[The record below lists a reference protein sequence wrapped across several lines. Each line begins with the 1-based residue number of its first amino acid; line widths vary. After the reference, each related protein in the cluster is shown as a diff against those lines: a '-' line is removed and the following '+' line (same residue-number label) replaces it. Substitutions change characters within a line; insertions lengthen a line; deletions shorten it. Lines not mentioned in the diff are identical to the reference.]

1 MFFSLSPA
9 FPSLPLSLSL
19 SLSLSLP
26 DCCCCIATALLSSDI
41 IGTGPFR
48 NCDANVLRE
57 YLSPEQVREFQ
68 VTMRWPEQPG
78 MCILCRRAADLDRL
92 AKVVKAAEDYVFNL
106 SLNQLLSHLDLEIVF
121 ARLPNLSGLAL
132 SYSVRNV
139 GVKYDRSLFGMKI
152 SDAMSLAKCVRAT
165 ESLTVLSLQCCM
177 IDDDLLRMLMTG
189 LIKNQTVT
197 SLDLSHNNITNYG
210 VRLLSKLLGPKSVVV
225 AVNLAD
231 NEVHSDGGKYLGR
244 ALKKNGSLLEL
255 NLRLNRLEDE
265 VRTPLLCCVTCRSCP

>member
-1 MFFSLSPA
+1 M
-9 FPSLPLSLSL
+9 
-19 SLSLSLP
+19 
-26 DCCCCIATALLSSDI
+26 
-41 IGTGPFR
+41 
-48 NCDANVLRE
+48 LRE

-68 VTMRWPEQPG
+68 VTMRWPEVPG

-92 AKVVKAAEDYVFNL
+92 ARIVKASEDYVF
-106 SLNQLLSHLDLEIVF
+106 SLQMSQLLSHLDLEIVF
-121 ARLPNLSGLAL
+121 ARLPNLTSLAL
-132 SYSVRNV
+132 SYGVRNV

-165 ESLTVLSLQCCM
+165 ESLTTLSLQCCM

-197 SLDLSHNNITNYG
+197 ALDLSHNNITNYG

-225 AVNLAD
+225 SVNLAD

-244 ALKKNGSLLEL
+244 ALKKNISLLEL

-265 VRTPLLCCVTCRSCP
+265 VGGGGGV